1 LEESVLEVDKS
12 VLEVDGGSD
21 DDDKSDGEGIL
32 SGEGGGLGEAPG
44 EFDEW
49 TAWAQE
55 ATVLVTR
62 QDRKQ

>member
-1 LEESVLEVDKS
+1 LEES

>member
-1 LEESVLEVDKS
+1 MLEVDKS
-12 VLEVDGGSD
+12 VLEVDDGSD
-21 DDDKSDGEGIL
+21 DDDKSDGEGIS

-55 ATVLVTR
+55 ATVVTR